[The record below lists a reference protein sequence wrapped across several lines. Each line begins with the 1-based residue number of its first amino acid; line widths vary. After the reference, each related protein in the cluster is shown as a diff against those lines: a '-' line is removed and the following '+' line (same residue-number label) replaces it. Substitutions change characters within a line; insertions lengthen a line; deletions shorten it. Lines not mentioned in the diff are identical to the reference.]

1 MDLVERLLDHCAHVS
16 VTGEERPIA
25 DAVAARAIER
35 GLPMTRIGDSV
46 VIGERTSDRPLVV
59 LVGHLDVV
67 PPTDDDLHPRVER
80 RDGEE
85 VVVARGASDMKA
97 GNVIALDIM
106 EDEPLRTA
114 SPYELAVV
122 LYARE
127 EGPAAEN
134 ELADVLDRVTWL
146 REASLAIVLEPTD
159 GDIQLGCL
167 GALHATVT
175 FVGKQA
181 HSARPWQGDNALTKA
196 APFLAEVGGREAV
209 DVTVDGVVFR
219 DVWSATQAWT
229 HNARNVI
236 PGEFT
241 VNLNLRFAPTRGLE
255 EAEQELRAMVGDRAT
270 VEIIDR
276 AAPAPPR
283 RDAEL
288 VEAFIASVGADV
300 TAKQAWTDVAR
311 FAAVNVPAL
320 NYGPGLTSQ
329 AHQRGEY
336 IPVTALHEGAAR
348 IRGFLGG

>member
-1 MDLVERLLDHCAHVS
+1 
-16 VTGEERPIA
+16 
-25 DAVAARAIER
+25 
-35 GLPMTRIGDSV
+35 
-46 VIGERTSDRPLVV
+46 
-59 LVGHLDVV
+59 
-67 PPTDDDLHPRVER
+67 
-80 RDGEE
+80 
-85 VVVARGASDMKA
+85 MKA
-97 GNVIALDIM
+97 GNVIALDVI
-106 EDEPLRTA
+106 EDLDLRAA

-159 GDIQLGCL
+159 GEIQLGCL

-175 FVGKQA
+175 FQGKQA
-181 HSARPWQGDNALTKA
+181 HSARPWDGENALTKA
-196 APFLAEVGGREAV
+196 APFLAELDAREVV
-209 DVTVDGVVFR
+209 DVEVDGVVFR

-229 HNARNVI
+229 ENARNVI
-236 PGEFT
+236 PGSFT

-255 EAEQELRAMVGDRAT
+255 KAEEELRAMVGDRAT

-276 AAPAPPR
+276 APPAPPR

-288 VEAFIASVGADV
+288 LERFITSVEGEV
-300 TAKQAWTDVAR
+300 TAKQGWTDVAR
-311 FAAVNVPAL
+311 FAAVDVPAL

-336 IPVTALHEGAAR
+336 IPIAALDEGAER
-348 IRGFLGG
+348 IRVFLAG